1 MYAPQVLKCRYVKES
16 KVLVKIAGYADA
28 TNARSID
35 EVTPTATNGQPQS
48 DGMMLRIVHHIDSTK
63 N

>member
-1 MYAPQVLKCRYVKES
+1 M
-16 KVLVKIAGYADA
+16 LVKIAGYADA